1 MKLLRWKELFLYGK
15 ENYDM
20 SNDVLCC
27 HKNEGVSGNNTDGG
41 TALIKINISI
51 IHKNFLSYFSAFLK
65 FYFPSIFFTVG

>member
-27 HKNEGVSGNNTDGG
+27 HKNEFVSGNSKDGK
-41 TALIKINISI
+41 TAFIKIN
-51 IHKNFLSYFSAFLK
+51 N
-65 FYFPSIFFTVG
+65 